1 MSGFDEKP
9 VTQLK
14 EITGPSGIKGAYKQD
29 NMYFIPAGTKL
40 YRGDSKFTDID
51 NTDLLKGNYK
61 FFTPDENYAQ
71 KYGNVFEFETTTDL
85 NLVAMDDISEQF
97 YNKALKSHV
106 GIAKIMRDNY
116 GYGTKPQ
123 ERDSDQKKDNAMSE
137 YICKQGYQGYAAN
150 TMKSKEFADDLNAE
164 VIICNPKNHLTPI
177 SLVTKIEREAPK
189 LKRGNS
195 KRDRV
200 GPINMGALNFGD
212 DDDEVKPPNMGALD
226 FGDDDDEY
234 AGGKTKKSKKSNKK
248 PSKKKKTKTQKK
260 RKSRKSKTNKK

>member
-1 MSGFDEKP
+1 MSG
-9 VTQLK
+9 LK
-14 EITGPSGIKGAYKQD
+14 EITGPSGIERAYKQD
-29 NMYFIPAGTKL
+29 NMYFIPAGTTL
-40 YRGDSKFTDID
+40 YRGDSKFADID
-51 NTDLLKGNYK
+51 NTDLLKGYYK
-61 FFTPDENYAQ
+61 FFTPDKNYAQ

-97 YNKALKSHV
+97 FNKAPKSP
-106 GIAKIMRDNY
+106 INIKKIMEDNY

-123 ERDSDQKKDNAMSE
+123 KRDSVKDKDNAMSE

-164 VIICNPKNHLTPI
+164 VIICNPENHLTPI

-200 GPINMGALNFGD
+200 GSQNEPI
-212 DDDEVKPPNMGALD
+212 NMGALD
-226 FGDDDDEY
+226 FGDDEEDDEDNFKPKSLF
-234 AGGKTKKSKKSNKK
+234 GGKTKKSKKSNKK
-248 PSKKKKTKTQKK
+248 PSKKKKAKTQKK
-260 RKSRKSKTNKK
+260 RKSKKSKTNKK

>member
-1 MSGFDEKP
+1 MSGFDKKP

-29 NMYFIPAGTKL
+29 NMYFIPTGTTL
-40 YRGDSKFTDID
+40 YRGDSNFTNKDD
-51 NTDLLKGNYK
+51 PCLLKGYYK

-71 KYGNVFEFETTTDL
+71 KYGNVFKFETTTDL

-97 YNKALKSHV
+97 YNNAPESPINIK
-106 GIAKIMRDNY
+106 KIMEDNY

-123 ERDSDQKKDNAMSE
+123 KRDSDQKKDNAMSE
-137 YICKQGYQGYAAN
+137 YICKQKYQGYAAN
-150 TMKSKEFADDLNAE
+150 TMKSEGIADDLNAE
-164 VIICNPKNHLTPI
+164 VIICNPEKHLKRI
-177 SLVTKIEREAPK
+177 RLVTEIELEPPK

-200 GPINMGALNFGD
+200 GSQNEPI
-212 DDDEVKPPNMGALD
+212 NMGALD
-226 FGDDDDEY
+226 FGDDEDNFKPKSLF
-234 AGGKTKKSKKSNKK
+234 GGKTKKSKKS
-248 PSKKKKTKTQKK
+248 KKKKAKTQKK